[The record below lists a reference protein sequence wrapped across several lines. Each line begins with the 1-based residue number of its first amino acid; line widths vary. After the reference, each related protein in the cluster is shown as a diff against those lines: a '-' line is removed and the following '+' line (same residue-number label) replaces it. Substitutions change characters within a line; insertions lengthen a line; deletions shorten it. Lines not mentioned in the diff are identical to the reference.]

1 MYESEQASQ
10 EMRDSLKAKEDTIQS
25 LTRELEELKD
35 KGATHHQPHPPTSSR
50 EKKEA
55 DLLRDDIQGKFLILS
70 IAQIL
75 NSYIL
80 HSVSGAR
87 EMREIMDQIK
97 EENDNLKHK
106 LSNKSSVI
114 KSLKEDQA
122 ENKKDLKEIER
133 KYEHEC
139 RIVQSLKNELRAL
152 DAKCEAATAQL
163 NHKEKRNE
171 DRRSSSKDHRSRVTK
186 VGEDGVSSSGVT
198 SPRYDVG
205 QEASLLQEVKS
216 LKEQLDVLKA
226 QNESLRLEIENLQ
239 LQNDNLKNIIE
250 IGKSTV
256 ETAKKISQDL
266 AEENKAY
273 QDKEGKLK
281 DDLKS
286 AQGNLESA
294 KVEVSS
300 LLGRLEKS
308 RQSSSEEVEHIT
320 GLLKSKE
327 VEISKLAQELSGLK
341 ENLKQEENSKIL
353 TELKRDD
360 IRSKLAKCRE
370 NCRTI
375 EESKKSLENDYK
387 ALISENK
394 NAAAEIKTLKS
405 HLSSSRAIVVEKAVA
420 KDEINKI
427 KSELTSKTIEV
438 EKSSM
443 KLKKLGQQLS
453 TSATE
458 IKALTDLKT
467 NHEAELR
474 DLRDKVKSNR
484 LSPHRSEAAKLK
496 AKETELSD
504 MVTKLTSCESA
515 KNELQ
520 ERLDF
525 YIQQC
530 SEFEK
535 NDGRHQEEIIVLQ
548 NSIKSTTMEHSSLID
563 KYKESIQTLENAI
576 VTYKG
581 QVENLVEQNDN
592 LKRDVQE
599 TRVGLNSSED
609 KELMLK
615 YKVKCD
621 AVEELQK
628 KQEKVAAQLRRKDW
642 EIANYQK
649 KLDTAF
655 EAGMTI
661 GGTEDRGI
669 AVYFVIFDFYL
680 IVHAICRSPGQ
691 SGKCLKSN
699 CRRFTRLGSVHPKE
713 GRHQQQ
719 QAHQD
724 GEDVVRLLYPQ
735 EQKIQ

>member
-1 MYESEQASQ
+1 
-10 EMRDSLKAKEDTIQS
+10 
-25 LTRELEELKD
+25 
-35 KGATHHQPHPPTSSR
+35 
-50 EKKEA
+50 
-55 DLLRDDIQGKFLILS
+55 
-70 IAQIL
+70 
-75 NSYIL
+75 
-80 HSVSGAR
+80 
-87 EMREIMDQIK
+87 MREIMDQIK
-97 EENDNLKHK
+97 EENENLKHK

-139 RIVQSLKNELRAL
+139 RIVQSLKNELRTL

-198 SPRYDVG
+198 SPRYDAG

-226 QNESLRLEIENLQ
+226 QNESLRLQIEDLQ
-239 LQNDNLKNIIE
+239 SQNDNLKNIIE

-256 ETAKKISQDL
+256 ETAKKISHDL
-266 AEENKAY
+266 AEENKTY
-273 QDKEGKLK
+273 QDIEVKLK
-281 DDLKS
+281 EDLKT
-286 AQGNLESA
+286 AQGNLASSKAEA
-294 KVEVSS
+294 SS
-300 LLGRLEKS
+300 LREKIEKS

-327 VEISKLAQELSGLK
+327 AEVSRMTQELSSLK

-370 NCRTI
+370 NCRTV

-438 EKSSM
+438 EKSSV

-467 NHEAELR
+467 NHEAELK
-474 DLRDKVKSNR
+474 DLREKVKSNR
-484 LSPHRSEAAKLK
+484 LSPQRSEAAKLK

-504 MVTKLTSCESA
+504 MATKLTSCESA

-592 LKRDVQE
+592 LKRDIQE
-599 TRVGLNSSED
+599 SRAGQGSSED

-661 GGTEDRGI
+661 GGTEDKGMYI
-669 AVYFVIFDFYL
+669 VFFVILYL
-680 IVHAICRSPGQ
+680 LLSSLSITPFVGIPGKVENVTSPTVADSPALDLSTRKKEDTNNNKPIKTEKMSSASSLLRNRKYSELSDCSNTSDSNAASASTASPKATKTEASGTGLKRSN
-691 SGKCLKSN
+691 SN
-699 CRRFTRLGSVHPKE
+699 SMCSESKKTS
-713 GRHQQQ
+713 
-719 QAHQD
+719 
-724 GEDVVRLLYPQ
+724 
-735 EQKIQ
+735 

>member
-1 MYESEQASQ
+1 MFIFCSGISWPIVDNLLFHYASHHNVLEKVVMYESELASR

-25 LTRELEELKD
+25 LTRELEELKK
-35 KGATHHQPHPPTSSR
+35 KGGSHQHPHPGSRDQKESSDIR
-50 EKKEA
+50 PISE
-55 DLLRDDIQGKFLILS
+55 LVRLRDDIQGKILIHSNPMCSLNRSVLS
-70 IAQIL
+70 L
-75 NSYIL
+75 
-80 HSVSGAR
+80 GAR

-97 EENDNLKHK
+97 EENESLKHK

-139 RIVQSLKNELRAL
+139 RIVQSLKNELRTL

-163 NHKEKRNE
+163 SQREKRND
-171 DRRSSSKDHRSRVTK
+171 DRRSSSSSNKDHRSRVTK

-198 SPRYDVG
+198 SPRCDGG
-205 QEASLLQEVKS
+205 QEASLQEIKS

-239 LQNDNLKNIIE
+239 MQNDNLKNIIE

-266 AEENKAY
+266 AEENKAF
-273 QDKEGKLK
+273 QEKEGKLK
-281 DDLKS
+281 EDLKFAEGS
-286 AQGNLESA
+286 LATA
-294 KVEVSS
+294 KAEVSS
-300 LLGRLEKS
+300 LQEKLEKAQ
-308 RQSSSEEVEHIT
+308 QSSSEEVTHIT

-327 VEISKLAQELSGLK
+327 AEVSKLTLELTSLK

-370 NCRTI
+370 NCRTV

-387 ALISENK
+387 ALIAENK

-438 EKSSM
+438 EKSSI
-443 KLKKLGQQLS
+443 KLKKLGQQLT

-458 IKALTDLKT
+458 IKALTELKT
-467 NHEAELR
+467 THEAELK
-474 DLRDKVKSNR
+474 DLREKVKSNR
-484 LSPHRSEAAKLK
+484 LSPQRSEAASKLK
-496 AKETELSD
+496 AKEAELTEMASK
-504 MVTKLTSCESA
+504 MKSCESA
-515 KNELQ
+515 KTELQ

-535 NDGRHQEEIIVLQ
+535 NDSRHQDEITILE
-548 NSIKSTTMEHSSLID
+548 NSIKTSTMNHSSELD

-576 VTYKG
+576 VAYKD
-581 QVENLVEQNDN
+581 QVDNLVEQNNN

-599 TRVGLNSSED
+599 ARAINNTSED
-609 KELMLK
+609 KDLVTK
-615 YKVKCD
+615 YKAKCD
-621 AVEELQK
+621 AVEELLK

-661 GGTEDRGI
+661 GGAEDRG
-669 AVYFVIFDFYL
+669 
-680 IVHAICRSPGQ
+680 
-691 SGKCLKSN
+691 
-699 CRRFTRLGSVHPKE
+699 
-713 GRHQQQ
+713 
-719 QAHQD
+719 
-724 GEDVVRLLYPQ
+724 
-735 EQKIQ
+735 

>member
-1 MYESEQASQ
+1 
-10 EMRDSLKAKEDTIQS
+10 
-25 LTRELEELKD
+25 
-35 KGATHHQPHPPTSSR
+35 
-50 EKKEA
+50 
-55 DLLRDDIQGKFLILS
+55 
-70 IAQIL
+70 
-75 NSYIL
+75 
-80 HSVSGAR
+80 
-87 EMREIMDQIK
+87 
-97 EENDNLKHK
+97 
-106 LSNKSSVI
+106 
-114 KSLKEDQA
+114 
-122 ENKKDLKEIER
+122 
-133 KYEHEC
+133 
-139 RIVQSLKNELRAL
+139 
-152 DAKCEAATAQL
+152 
-163 NHKEKRNE
+163 
-171 DRRSSSKDHRSRVTK
+171 
-186 VGEDGVSSSGVT
+186 
-198 SPRYDVG
+198 
-205 QEASLLQEVKS
+205 
-216 LKEQLDVLKA
+216 
-226 QNESLRLEIENLQ
+226 
-239 LQNDNLKNIIE
+239 
-250 IGKSTV
+250 
-256 ETAKKISQDL
+256 
-266 AEENKAY
+266 
-273 QDKEGKLK
+273 
-281 DDLKS
+281 
-286 AQGNLESA
+286 
-294 KVEVSS
+294 VSS

-327 VEISKLAQELSGLK
+327 VEISKLTQELTGLK
-341 ENLKQEENSKIL
+341 ESLKQEENSKIL

-474 DLRDKVKSNR
+474 DLREKVKSNR
-484 LSPHRSEAAKLK
+484 LSPQRSEAAKLK

-520 ERLDF
+520 ERLEF

-599 TRVGLNSSED
+599 TRAGLNSSED

-661 GGTEDRGI
+661 GGTEEKGLPGKVENVSSPVVVDSPVLDLSTRKKEDTNNNKPIKTEKMSSASSILRNRKYSELSDCSNTSASNAASASASTEATEVTKTETPGTG
-669 AVYFVIFDFYL
+669 L
-680 IVHAICRSPGQ
+680 KRSN
-691 SGKCLKSN
+691 SN
-699 CRRFTRLGSVHPKE
+699 SMCSESKKTS
-713 GRHQQQ
+713 
-719 QAHQD
+719 
-724 GEDVVRLLYPQ
+724 
-735 EQKIQ
+735 